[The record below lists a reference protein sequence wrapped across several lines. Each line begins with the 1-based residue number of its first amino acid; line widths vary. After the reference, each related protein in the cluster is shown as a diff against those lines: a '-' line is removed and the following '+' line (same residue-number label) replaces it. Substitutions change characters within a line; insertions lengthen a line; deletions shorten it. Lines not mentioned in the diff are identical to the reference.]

1 MCSGDEENI
10 RCDMERFGR
19 LQRDEKT
26 IATPGDRWWLQTAKQ
41 EGGRISKQSWC
52 NTWKKHDE
60 RPNVGGVS
68 IRGRNGAPS
77 RKGCMVNGQM
87 TKAK

>member
-41 EGGRISKQSWC
+41 EGDRISKQFLC
-52 NTWKKHDE
+52 NTWKKRNE
-60 RPNVGGVS
+60 RPEC
-68 IRGRNGAPS
+68 R
-77 RKGCMVNGQM
+77 CLYQE
-87 TKAK
+87 